1 MVAFNFKAQ
10 FADAVERGVKRQT
23 IRAIRKDG
31 RVPHIGSALQLYT
44 GMRTKNCRKLK
55 DAVCTN
61 VWPITIASK
70 SITINRQRWTGSICT
85 MFALNDGF
93 EGFAEMRKWFDDVH
107 GLPFSGHL
115 IKW

>member
-61 VWPITIASK
+61 VWPITIASD
-70 SITINRQRWTGSICT
+70 SITVNGQRRNGTTCT
-85 MFALNDGF
+85 LLALEDGF
-93 EGFAEMRKWFDDVH
+93 GGLSEMREWFDDVH

>member
-70 SITINRQRWTGSICT
+70 SITINRQRWNWIDMHDVRVRMMDLKASQRCGNGSRTFTACRSPAT
-85 MFALNDGF
+85 
-93 EGFAEMRKWFDDVH
+93 
-107 GLPFSGHL
+107 
-115 IKW
+115 